1 MAAKNLS
8 GAGVLYSDR
17 RNFYLQPQ
25 VVQELWTDVTPFTT
39 LVSNRNIIGGLAD
52 PLFKLFEHREPWVK
66 QQFNITGAFV
76 VPNND
81 TGIGS
86 VTIGTIVGL
95 ASTLDSSYVGLT
107 GEVWDTTLT
116 TKRGQAVISAV
127 NGSTDLTLKLLS
139 TTAFTTVS
147 GDVFIVYGSVSGEGS
162 TAPDAW
168 ADELKVVWGSTQ
180 MIETAI
186 EITGTLYKASLRGYN
201 KELERLRMSKNREQ
215 KMKVERTL
223 LLGSSV
229 IGTGLADSRDG
240 TSNESF
246 ADTARTIG
254 GLNSRTTTG
263 LITALERYGLATGD
277 DQNLFT
283 IPEASYK
290 FSNFVD
296 DMEKVFHYYPDGGTK
311 YAFCG
316 PGAMSYWSKLDG
328 NSFMVGKSGWQ
339 VRIGDNQRD
348 QLGFSIRM
356 LETPH
361 GMLALVPTPALR
373 GPYNKKMIVVSD
385 NHLSVVQ
392 YEQPQFKVNI
402 KVENAYKG
410 EKDVYFDDL
419 GLGMTLIESHK
430 QFSIV

>member
-17 RNFYLQPQ
+17 RNFYLSPN
-25 VVQELWTDVTPFTT
+25 VVQELWTDVAPFTT
-39 LVSNRNIIGGLAD
+39 MVSNRNTVTGLAD
-52 PLFKLFEHREPWVK
+52 PLFKLFEHRQPWVK

-95 ASTLDSSYVGLT
+95 AATLDSSYLGLI
-107 GEVWDTTLT
+107 GEVWDATLT
-116 TKRGQAVISAV
+116 TKRGVALIAAV
-127 NGSTDLTLKLLS
+127 NGSTDLTLKLLG

-147 GDVFIVYGSVSGEGS
+147 GDYFLVVGNGQGEGS
-162 TAPDAW
+162 VAPDAW
-168 ADELKVVWGSTQ
+168 ADELKVVYGSTQ
-180 MIETAI
+180 MLETPV
-186 EITGTLYKASLRGYN
+186 EVTGILYQAALRGYS
-201 KELERLRMSKNREQ
+201 KELERLRMSKNQEH
-215 KMKVERTL
+215 KMQIERTL
-223 LLGSSV
+223 LFGQSV

-246 ADTARTIG
+246 SDTSRTVG
-254 GLNSRTTTG
+254 GLAVRTTMG
-263 LITALERYGLATGD
+263 LVTAIEKYGATSGD
-277 DQNLFT
+277 DQNIFQV
-283 IPEASYK
+283 PEATYK
-290 FSNFVD
+290 YSNFVD
-296 DMEKVFHYYPDGGTK
+296 DMEKVFHYYPDGGVK

-328 NSFMVGKSGWQ
+328 SMFFTGKSGWQ
-339 VRIGDNQRD
+339 VKIGDTQRD
-348 QLGFSIRM
+348 SLGYSIRM

-361 GMLALVPTPALR
+361 GVLALAPTPALR

-385 NHLSVVQ
+385 SHLSLVQ
-392 YEQPQFKVNI
+392 YEAPQFKVNI
-402 KVENAYKG
+402 KTDNGYKG
-410 EKDVYFDDL
+410 EKDVYFDDC

-430 QFSIV
+430 EFNIV